1 MPSSL
6 GQGVVDMS
14 AKRSDARRAV
24 PCVVETGPWG
34 VEARE
39 ATWRERILVRIL
51 AGRLDRQLAAG
62 RSPESHP
69 LLSLRAQRLARPD
82 TRLALARALGRVLH
96 EASSPLRRRQPP
108 LADLYAVREVER
120 DLVELVDQ
128 LVAPA
133 PVSARGVAL
142 VHEMLVDG
150 SGPLYMRHSPRDLGE
165 MIRTATLALD
175 PVADWPN
182 AA

>member
-1 MPSSL
+1 MI
-6 GQGVVDMS
+6 
-14 AKRSDARRAV
+14 ARSNDVRRTRPV
-24 PCVVETGPWG
+24 VVETGPWG

-39 ATWRERILVRIL
+39 ATWRERILARLL
-51 AGRLDRQLAAG
+51 ARRLDQQLAAG
-62 RSPESHP
+62 RSPESSP
-69 LLSLRAQRLARPD
+69 LLSLRAQRLARPA
-82 TRLALARALGRVLH
+82 TRLALARAIGRVLR
-96 EASSPLRRRQPP
+96 EATSPLRRAQAP
-108 LADLYAVREVER
+108 LADLQSVRAVER
-120 DLVELVDQ
+120 DLAVLVDQ

-142 VHEMLVDG
+142 VHQMLVDG
-150 SGPLYMRHSPRDLGE
+150 SGPLYLRHSPRDLGE